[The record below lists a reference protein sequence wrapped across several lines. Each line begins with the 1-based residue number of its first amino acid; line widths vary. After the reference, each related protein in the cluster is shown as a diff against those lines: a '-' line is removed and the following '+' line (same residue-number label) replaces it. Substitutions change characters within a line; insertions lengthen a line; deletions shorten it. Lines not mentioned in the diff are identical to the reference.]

1 MVGDYLIWAVELV
14 EQFAVLY
21 FIFCFLKNDLKP
33 VSRKIIYAAGS
44 IAGFIAAELLN
55 FSNPTEW
62 WQVALYIVYFIVF
75 SAVFIKGNIF
85 YKLLAVFIASAVL
98 INARDLI
105 FVIFDIWDVNGGYL
119 RSDTAEFLRA
129 LGFLIVEIIILGAI
143 LKLTSKSILQIK
155 KGEWLL
161 IISVF
166 LMSAFSLGMIHL
178 VTQSIV
184 IDETDALMLTLS
196 EIGFFVLNMLCV
208 FIILSLNKSNRI
220 AEEYKLKEQQ
230 LKHNIQYAESVRSQY
245 REIRKMRHDMKQHL
259 ATVSALQME
268 GKFDAAQEYISNIS
282 NDLERIEMLI
292 DVGNDFVNAILNS
305 KLSIAKSKGIEV
317 ICSSSSQLS
326 GINEYDLCNLIGNML
341 DNAIEAAEKVA
352 ENSVI
357 EVSIISDKHKVMIK
371 VSNSIA
377 KSVLSV
383 NSALR
388 TTKEES
394 TLHGFG
400 ITSIR
405 SIAEKYN
412 GSADFYEENLT
423 FICRVILGK
432 DAV

>member
-1 MVGDYLIWAVELV
+1 MIWDYLIWAVELV

-21 FIFCFLKNDLKP
+21 FIFRFLKNDLKP
-33 VSRKIIYAAGS
+33 VSRKIIYVAGS

-62 WQVALYIVYFIVF
+62 WQVVLYIVYFIVF
-75 SAVFIKGNIF
+75 SVVFIKGNMF

-105 FVIFDIWDVNGGYL
+105 FVIYDIWDADGGYL
-119 RSDTAEFLRA
+119 RSDTAEFLRS

-166 LMSAFSLGMIHL
+166 MMSAFSLGMIHL

-196 EIGFFVLNMLCV
+196 EIGFFVLNILCV

-259 ATVSALQME
+259 ATVGALQME
-268 GKFDAAQEYISNIS
+268 GKYDAAQEYISNIS

-292 DVGNDFVNAILNS
+292 DVGNDFINAILNS

-317 ICSSSSQLS
+317 ICSSSSRIS

-341 DNAIEAAEKVA
+341 DNAIEAAEKVT

-357 EVSIISDKHKVMIK
+357 EVSILSDKFKVMIK

-383 NSALR
+383 NSALK

-394 TLHGFG
+394 SLHGFG

-423 FICRVILGK
+423 FICLVILGK
-432 DAV
+432 GTV

>member
-1 MVGDYLIWAVELV
+1 MVWDNLNLAVILV

-21 FIFCFLKNDLKP
+21 FIFRFLKNELKP
-33 VSRKIIYAAGS
+33 VSRKIIYVAGS
-44 IAGFIAAELLN
+44 IAGFIAAQLLN
-55 FSNPTEW
+55 FSDPTDW
-62 WQVALYIVYFIVF
+62 WQVVLYVVYWIVF
-75 SAVFIKGNIF
+75 SVLFIKGNVF
-85 YKLLAVFIASAVL
+85 NKLLAVFIASAVL
-98 INARDLI
+98 INAKNLI
-105 FVIFDIWDVNGGYL
+105 MVISLVLRVDHRYL
-119 RSDTAEFLRA
+119 RSDTAEFLNS
-129 LGFLIVEIIILGAI
+129 LGALIVEIIIMGAI

-155 KGEWLL
+155 TGEWLL

-178 VTQSIV
+178 VSQNIV
-184 IDETDALMLTLS
+184 IDERSAVMLTIS
-196 EIGFFVLNMLCV
+196 EIGFFVLNLLCV

-245 REIRKMRHDMKQHL
+245 QEIRKMRHDMKQHL

-268 GKFDAAQEYISNIS
+268 GKYDAAQEYISNIS

-317 ICSSSSQLS
+317 ICSSSSRLN

-352 ENSVI
+352 ENSVV
-357 EVSIISDKHKVMIK
+357 EVSILSDKHKVMIK
-371 VSNSIA
+371 VSNSISQ
-377 KSVLSV
+377 SVLSV
-383 NSALR
+383 NSALK

-400 ITSIR
+400 IKSIR

-432 DAV
+432 DAE